1 MGEAEGLGRAGMGE
15 CNSRA
20 RKGEGASRRA
30 LGGPGEKDRAV
41 KGSPLALT
49 GND

>member
-1 MGEAEGLGRAGMGE
+1 MGG
-15 CNSRA
+15 CNSCA
-20 RKGEGASRRA
+20 RKGEGASRHA

-49 GND
+49 GKE